1 MDIFSLIILGLVAG
15 TIAGLLGVGGGLLF
29 TPVLFYVF
37 SHAGVELP
45 FIWAIA
51 SSLLCTFISA
61 LSSSIRQYL
70 HDNFYASQGIII
82 GILGALGTT
91 LGRWFTTS
99 GYYSQEQFAVF
110 FSLLLLYVA
119 YTFIQ
124 RSRRR
129 SAEQSHN
136 TNGTGKIKL
145 RQSGVV
151 GGLGG
156 IVASLAGIGG
166 GGVMVPLM
174 NIIYKIPLRKAISIS
189 SLAIVFISLSG
200 WLQFAI
206 SGGRVSG
213 MTAYTWGYVD
223 FGAALPLVF
232 GGFIGGF
239 GGVYINHLIRQSL
252 LQWIFAVLAVALAA
266 RLLWDVFA

>member
-1 MDIFSLIILGLVAG
+1 MAIYTLIILGLIAG

-37 SHAGVELP
+37 SHAGVEDP

-70 HDNFYASQGIII
+70 HDNFYASEGIII

-119 YTFIQ
+119 YSFIQ
-124 RSRRR
+124 RSRSKAIARQEH
-129 SAEQSHN
+129 SAE
-136 TNGTGKIKL
+136 TEPMKL
-145 RQSGVV
+145 RQNGVV

-174 NIIYKIPLRKAISIS
+174 NIVYKIPLRKAISIS
-189 SLAIVFISLSG
+189 SLAIIFISLSG

-206 SGGRVSG
+206 SGGLVSG

-239 GGVYINHLIRQSL
+239 GGVYINHLVRQNL

-266 RLLWDVFA
+266 RLLWDVFG